1 MKFLYL
7 ILVLQAAASGAVPL
21 PNPSSPG
28 ENDVVFA
35 QKYLGT
41 FCGLQKER
49 TLVLKIS
56 P

>member
-1 MKFLYL
+1 MKFRYL
-7 ILVLQAAASGAVPL
+7 ILVLQAAASEAVPL

-28 ENDVVFA
+28 ENDVFA
-35 QKYLGT
+35 QRYLRT
-41 FCGLQKER
+41 FCGLQKES